1 MGKDNHDQ
9 RDGAESRSYPISK
22 NDILAMIG
30 ILRSVTKIMK
40 VSPFL
45 YAAFI
50 IMCAPLYFFCE
61 DSTISVIDN
70 LFYISPIVMFLF
82 IIMSYQLKFCK
93 WYRLQCVLP
102 FLPQGLGLVDTYVYE
117 FGENVTYVLLLLYGI
132 IFLLSILN
140 TYFVFI
146 KKPGLRRQGS

>member
-1 MGKDNHDQ
+1 
-9 RDGAESRSYPISK
+9 
-22 NDILAMIG
+22 MIG
-30 ILRSVTKIMK
+30 ILRSVTRIVK

-61 DSTISVIDN
+61 DSITSIIDN
-70 LFYISPIVMFLF
+70 LFYVSPIVMLLF

-102 FLPQGLGLVDTYVYE
+102 FVPQCLGFVDAYVYE
-117 FGENVTYVLLLLYGI
+117 LNEKAAYAVFITYI
-132 IFLLSILN
+132 AIFLLSLLN

-146 KKPGLRRQGS
+146 RDSA